1 MSETLE
7 VFGKTYTN
15 VTGIK
20 ASTPTGDIRAFTI
33 GTDDYE
39 ELKNQPSINNVTLV
53 GNKTAAQLGLATPSD
68 IPTVPVQS
76 VNSKTGAVVL
86 SASDVGALPSN
97 TAIPSKTSDLTNDSG
112 FVNASGAAAAAPVQ
126 SVNSK
131 TGAVVLTASD
141 VGAGT
146 YSKPSGGIPKSDL
159 TSAVQTSLGK
169 ADTALQTAPVTSVN
183 SKTGAVSLTAS
194 DVGAYVLP
202 ANGIPDSDIASAA
215 TWNAKGTYSKPSG
228 GIPKTDLAS
237 AVQTSLGKADTAL
250 QSAPVTSVNTKTG
263 AVVLTASDVGAGT
276 YSKPSGGIPKTDLA
290 SAVQTSLGK
299 ADTALQSH
307 QSLAAYRT
315 SADQD
320 TIDATKITKPAS
332 PVSGQSLM
340 FDGTDWISK
349 ANLFIVGGTVS
360 STSLTISDSRITAN
374 SYLVSIL
381 SMDIDIGSQLL
392 YWTTTNG
399 TITFNGTFSSPTTIY
414 VIMADI

>member
-20 ASTPTGDIRAFTI
+20 ASTPTGEVKAFTI

-39 ELKNQPSINNVTLV
+39 ELQNQPSINNVTLI

-76 VNSKTGAVVL
+76 VNGKTGAVVL
-86 SASDVGALPSN
+86 SASDVGALPSS
-97 TAIPSKTSDLTNDSG
+97 TTIPSKTSDLTNDSG
-112 FVNASGAAAAAPVQ
+112 FVDASDAAAAAPVQ
-126 SVNSK
+126 SVNS
-131 TGAVVLTASD
+131 
-141 VGAGT
+141 
-146 YSKPSGGIPKSDL
+146 
-159 TSAVQTSLGK
+159 
-169 ADTALQTAPVTSVN
+169 
-183 SKTGAVSLTAS
+183 
-194 DVGAYVLP
+194 
-202 ANGIPDSDIASAA
+202 
-215 TWNAKGTYSKPSG
+215 
-228 GIPKTDLAS
+228 
-237 AVQTSLGKADTAL
+237 
-250 QSAPVTSVNTKTG
+250 KTG

>member
-39 ELKNQPSINNVTLV
+39 ELNNLPSINGVELI

-76 VNSKTGAVVL
+76 VNG
-86 SASDVGALPSN
+86 
-97 TAIPSKTSDLTNDSG
+97 
-112 FVNASGAAAAAPVQ
+112 
-126 SVNSK
+126 
-131 TGAVVLTASD
+131 
-141 VGAGT
+141 
-146 YSKPSGGIPKSDL
+146 
-159 TSAVQTSLGK
+159 
-169 ADTALQTAPVTSVN
+169 
-183 SKTGAVSLTAS
+183 
-194 DVGAYVLP
+194 
-202 ANGIPDSDIASAA
+202 
-215 TWNAKGTYSKPSG
+215 
-228 GIPKTDLAS
+228 
-237 AVQTSLGKADTAL
+237 
-250 QSAPVTSVNTKTG
+250 KTG

-360 STSLTISDSRITAN
+360 STSLTISDSKITEN

-381 SMDIDIGSQLL
+381 SMSIDIGSQLL
-392 YWTTTNG
+392 YWTTTDG
-399 TITFNGTFSSPTTIY
+399 AITFNGTFPAPATIY

>member
-1 MSETLE
+1 MSETLK
-7 VFGKTYTN
+7 VYGKTYTN
-15 VTGIK
+15 VAGIK
-20 ASTPTGDIRAFTI
+20 ASTPTGETKAFTI

-39 ELKNQPSINNVTLV
+39 ELNNLPSINDVELI
-53 GNKTAAQLGLATPSD
+53 GNKTAAQLGLAAASD

-76 VNSKTGAVVL
+76 VNGKTGAVVL
-86 SASDVGALPSN
+86 S
-97 TAIPSKTSDLTNDSG
+97 
-112 FVNASGAAAAAPVQ
+112 
-126 SVNSK
+126 
-131 TGAVVLTASD
+131 ASD

-146 YSKPSGGIPKSDL
+146 YSKPSGGIPKTDL
-159 TSAVQTSLGK
+159 ATAVQTSLGK

-183 SKTGAVSLTAS
+183 SKTGAVELSAS

-250 QSAPVTSVNTKTG
+250 QS
-263 AVVLTASDVGAGT
+263 
-276 YSKPSGGIPKTDLA
+276 
-290 SAVQTSLGK
+290 
-299 ADTALQSH
+299 H

-320 TIDATKITKPAS
+320 TIDATKITKPVS
-332 PVSGQSLM
+332 PVSGQSLV

-374 SYLVSIL
+374 SYLISLL
-381 SMDIDIGSQLL
+381 SLSIDIGSQLL
-392 YWTTTNG
+392 YWTTTDG
-399 TITFNGTFSSPTTIY
+399 AITFNGTFSSPTTIY
-414 VIMADI
+414 VIMADIN

>member
-1 MSETLE
+1 MSETLK
-7 VFGKTYTN
+7 VYGKTYTN
-15 VTGIK
+15 VAGIK
-20 ASTPTGDIRAFTI
+20 ALTPTGEVKAFTI

-39 ELKNQPSINNVTLV
+39 ELQNQPSINNVTLI
-53 GNKTAAQLGLATPSD
+53 GNKTAAQLGLAAASD

-76 VNSKTGAVVL
+76 VNGKTGAVVL
-86 SASDVGALPSN
+86 S
-97 TAIPSKTSDLTNDSG
+97 
-112 FVNASGAAAAAPVQ
+112 
-126 SVNSK
+126 
-131 TGAVVLTASD
+131 ASD

-146 YSKPSGGIPKSDL
+146 YSKPSGGIPKTDL
-159 TSAVQTSLGK
+159 ATAVQTSLGK

-183 SKTGAVSLTAS
+183 SKTGAVELSAS

-202 ANGIPDSDIASAA
+202 VNGIPDSDIASAA

-360 STSLTISDSRITAN
+360 STSLTISDSRITEN
-374 SYLVSIL
+374 SYLISLL
-381 SMDIDIGSQLL
+381 SLSIDIGSQLL
-392 YWTTTNG
+392 YWTTTDG
-399 TITFNGTFSSPTTIY
+399 AITFNGTFSSPTTIY
-414 VIMADI
+414 VIMADID

>member
-20 ASTPTGDIRAFTI
+20 ASTPTGEVKAFTI

-39 ELKNQPSINNVTLV
+39 ELQNQPSINNVTLI

-76 VNSKTGAVVL
+76 VNG
-86 SASDVGALPSN
+86 
-97 TAIPSKTSDLTNDSG
+97 
-112 FVNASGAAAAAPVQ
+112 
-126 SVNSK
+126 
-131 TGAVVLTASD
+131 
-141 VGAGT
+141 
-146 YSKPSGGIPKSDL
+146 
-159 TSAVQTSLGK
+159 
-169 ADTALQTAPVTSVN
+169 
-183 SKTGAVSLTAS
+183 
-194 DVGAYVLP
+194 
-202 ANGIPDSDIASAA
+202 
-215 TWNAKGTYSKPSG
+215 
-228 GIPKTDLAS
+228 
-237 AVQTSLGKADTAL
+237 
-250 QSAPVTSVNTKTG
+250 KTG

-290 SAVQTSLGK
+290 TAVQTSLGKADTALQSAPVTSVNSKTGAVVLTASDVGAGTYSKPSSGIPKTDLASAVQTSLDK

-360 STSLTISDSRITAN
+360 STSLTISDSKITEN

-381 SMDIDIGSQLL
+381 SMSIDIGSQLL
-392 YWTTTNG
+392 YWTTTDG
-399 TITFNGTFSSPTTIY
+399 AITFNGTFPAPTTIY